1 MLRRQVQP
9 RARTG
14 PIQRSTP
21 TLLSEEY
28 GASTGENRWP
38 PHSPVPLGHSQPR
51 KKTKQATAPKDTGES
66 GADEEE
72 SGEEMRE
79 CVVCMDG
86 PATKIICP
94 CLHKCLC
101 DGCAAR
107 VNKRNGIVSCP
118 QCRQEPILIAT
129 ADQIYS

>member
-1 MLRRQVQP
+1 MPLS
-9 RARTG
+9 AL
-14 PIQRSTP
+14 TP
-21 TLLSEEY
+21 
-28 GASTGENRWP
+28 AP
-38 PHSPVPLGHSQPR
+38 
-51 KKTKQATAPKDTGES
+51 TAPKDTGES
-66 GADEEE
+66 GAD
-72 SGEEMRE
+72 GEE

-129 ADQIYS
+129 ADQIFS